1 MKIDIAELN
10 IRNSIINLNTDI
22 DKAFILS
29 GELSKINIYTSHFTM
44 KNNNYSKTFNT
55 DNFIIFNTFC
65 NISIKDSFFINKRE
79 NGKILFM
86 DNENF
91 VSKKQVINN
100 LTLKNKK
107 IIIKTFLRNIADNKI
122 LLSAE
127 GFKYQ
132 DKKYIFSNKYILDD
146 KLVFDLHIL
155 SDSLDNIN
163 YNKNVRILYLYKLD
177 ISNSCIEENHL
188 SSDFMEKVIFPE
200 NYIVTIS
207 NTNLISKK
215 FSGIINKHL
224 NEENMLVG
232 SYIDSKGNINTSKDI
247 YSKKI
252 VSDGIL
258 LDNIG
263 LKKYRHNQNEGY
275 SLLYE
280 AKKLGDKSIDF
291 SFIKDYKFFKEFPY
305 KNYDDFGSYGDLSCS
320 FGYKNLSEGQL
331 SFSIGYNCHSYGF
344 GSFSGGLGTYTYED
358 FGFTIGKY
366 NSNYNLNNRLFT
378 IGNGEDDNNRSDA
391 LVVYDDGSLY
401 VKKSIVA
408 DTFSDGVAYLSNGDL
423 LGLNNLETDNIIID
437 EDIKLDGY
445 MLGLE

>member
-1 MKIDIAELN
+1 
-10 IRNSIINLNTDI
+10 
-22 DKAFILS
+22 
-29 GELSKINIYTSHFTM
+29 
-44 KNNNYSKTFNT
+44 
-55 DNFIIFNTFC
+55 
-65 NISIKDSFFINKRE
+65 
-79 NGKILFM
+79 
-86 DNENF
+86 
-91 VSKKQVINN
+91 
-100 LTLKNKK
+100 
-107 IIIKTFLRNIADNKI
+107 
-122 LLSAE
+122 
-127 GFKYQ
+127 
-132 DKKYIFSNKYILDD
+132 
-146 KLVFDLHIL
+146 
-155 SDSLDNIN
+155 
-163 YNKNVRILYLYKLD
+163 
-177 ISNSCIEENHL
+177 
-188 SSDFMEKVIFPE
+188 
-200 NYIVTIS
+200 
-207 NTNLISKK
+207 
-215 FSGIINKHL
+215 
-224 NEENMLVG
+224 MLVG

-401 VKKSIVA
+401 IKKV
-408 DTFSDGVAYLSNGDL
+408 
-423 LGLNNLETDNIIID
+423 
-437 EDIKLDGY
+437 
-445 MLGLE
+445 